1 MIDAAKRLWKRLL
14 SDRGG
19 QTAIALALLAL
30 PMIVAMGGSV
40 DYTLAAA
47 RRSGLQAATD
57 AAALAASKVA
67 ADYIA
72 TNGWSTTNAATAA
85 SLGNVAAKTAFAANI
100 SSSDTDATSVTPTM
114 TISSA
119 QSINSYVTAGETY
132 TTTFLGIIGAST
144 FDLTATASAT
154 ASLPVAYYQFV
165 FLIDISGS
173 MAIGGTSSDIATLQ
187 ASSKFGYCG
196 FACHDPYHY
205 YSSTD
210 YRALAKTKGISLK
223 IDYVNTATQTFL
235 SSLNTALTAAG
246 AGSKTSIYTFGTN
259 FTTVLS
265 GSTSMS
271 TAISKAATIDVE
283 AVGKSSTNW
292 GYTKTATA
300 LTSVK
305 NLLTNVGDGTTSTSR
320 KTYVVFITDGLEDL
334 PASGTTYGRSTDV
347 AYGTA
352 CTAIKN
358 TGATL
363 ITIEATYPVV
373 PNDAQYTQ
381 IVAPYASLLA
391 PTLKSCATSAS
402 WYFSADDG
410 PAIEAAMN
418 TAVVQITK
426 TLRLAN

>member
-1 MIDAAKRLWKRLL
+1 M
-14 SDRGG
+14 
-19 QTAIALALLAL
+19 TLALLAL
-30 PMIVAMGGSV
+30 PMIVAMGGAV
-40 DYTLAAA
+40 DYTLATA
-47 RRSGLQAATD
+47 RRSGLQTAAD
-57 AAALAASKVA
+57 AAALAASKTA

-72 TNGWSTTNAATAA
+72 TNGWSTSNAATASTKGIA
-85 SLGNVAAKTAFAANI
+85 AAKTAFAANI
-100 SSSDTDATSVTPTM
+100 ASTVTDETSVTPTM
-114 TISSA
+114 AITSA
-119 QSINSYVTAGETY
+119 QSIVATVAATETY
-132 TTTFLGIIGAST
+132 TTTFLGLIGLPAI
-144 FDLTATASAT
+144 DLATTAAAT

-165 FLIDISGS
+165 FLVDISGS
-173 MAIGGTSSDIATLQ
+173 MAIGGTASAISTLE
-187 ASSKFGYCG
+187 ASKSFGYCG
-196 FACHDPYHY
+196 FACHDPKHY

-235 SSLNTALTAAG
+235 TSLNTALTSAG
-246 AGSKTSIYTFGTN
+246 AGSLVSIYTFGTST
-259 FTTVLS
+259 TTVLS
-265 GSTSMS
+265 KSSSIS
-271 TAISKAATIDVE
+271 TAITKAATIDVE
-283 AVGKSSTNW
+283 SVGKSSTNW
-292 GYTKTATA
+292 GYTKTTSA
-300 LTSVK
+300 LTTVK
-305 NLLTNVGDGTTSTSR
+305 NALSNVGDGTTSTSR

-373 PNDAQYTQ
+373 NDAQYTK
-381 IVAPYASLLA
+381 IVAPYAALLA
-391 PTLKSCATSAS
+391 PTLKSCASGTS

-426 TLRLAN
+426 TLRLSN